1 MIQLKLENKILVYR
15 MIYKINK
22 YLYKI
27 KIKMKWVFKKIIKN
41 TQQNWNKN
49 NLKIKIWNIKNNM
62 MNQ

>member
-27 KIKMKWVFKKIIKN
+27 KIKMKWVFKKITKN

-49 NLKIKIWNIKNNM
+49 NIKIKYWNIKNNM

>member
-1 MIQLKLENKILVYR
+1 MILLKLENKILVFKMTY
-15 MIYKINK
+15 IINK

-27 KIKMKWVFKKIIKN
+27 RIKMKWVFKKIIKN

>member
-1 MIQLKLENKILVYR
+1 MIQLKLENKTLVFR

-27 KIKMKWVFKKIIKN
+27 KIKMKWVFKKITKN

-49 NLKIKIWNIKNNM
+49 NIKIKYWNIKNNM